1 MIRNVNRFDIPE
13 RTLRRSPGRRPLTPE
28 EDSII
33 LGDDDDDIDVTL
45 PADLWFR
52 DRRVRGQSASFRLP
66 CRHA

>member
-13 RTLRRSPGRRPLTPE
+13 RSLRHSPGRRALTPE
-28 EDSII
+28 EDAII
-33 LGDDDDDIDVTL
+33 LGDEDDDIDVTL

-52 DRRVRGQSASFRLP
+52 NRRSRRQSTSFRLP